1 MKQGCDWT
9 LAIVGAGYMIA
20 VLTGWAIAYLVDAPL
35 ALSLPVAVLAFF
47 IGLIT
52 SAMVGGGGDR

>member
-20 VLTGWAIAYLVDAPL
+20 VLTGLAIAYLVDAPL
-35 ALSLPVAVLAFF
+35 APSLPVAVLAFF

-52 SAMVGGGGDR
+52 SAMVGGGGD